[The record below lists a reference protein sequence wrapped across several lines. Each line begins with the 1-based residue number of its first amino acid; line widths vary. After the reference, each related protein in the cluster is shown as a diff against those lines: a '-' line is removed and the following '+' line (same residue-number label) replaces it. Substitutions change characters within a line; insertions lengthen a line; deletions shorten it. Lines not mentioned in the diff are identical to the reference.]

1 MTLIPPEWE
10 YLRAALP
17 RLVLLYDLSL
27 LLLPAVAQPL
37 AALPPYG
44 CGTPLAGN
52 RVPAIFRILT
62 TWFASIFAVAL
73 PAIR

>member
-10 YLRAALP
+10 CLRAAEP
-17 RLVLLYDLSL
+17 RLTLLYDLPL

-44 CGTPLAGN
+44 CGTPLAG
-52 RVPAIFRILT
+52 AALLIL
-62 TWFASIFAVAL
+62 
-73 PAIR
+73 